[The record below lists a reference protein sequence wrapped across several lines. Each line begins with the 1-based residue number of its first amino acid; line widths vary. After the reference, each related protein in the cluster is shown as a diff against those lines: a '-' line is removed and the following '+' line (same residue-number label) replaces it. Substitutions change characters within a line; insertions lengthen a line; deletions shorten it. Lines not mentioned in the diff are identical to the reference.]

1 MRYILDHDLH
11 IHSQISL
18 CSNDPGQTS
27 EFLVEYA
34 KKNGLKHIV
43 LTNHY
48 WDENVAGASDWYQ
61 MQNYAHI
68 SKALPLPND
77 DEVTMHF
84 GCETE
89 MDQFFTVGISPAV
102 FDKFDFIIIPTTHL
116 HMVGYTI
123 SEEDVELDR
132 LREVYLRR
140 LDALLNMDLPFHKVG
155 IPHLTSR
162 LIGQFVWEKHLAL
175 IDGISDDTFRHY
187 FTRIAEKGA
196 GVEINVVSY
205 DQYQEEGGFDS
216 FLRVFRLAKECGCK
230 FYFASDAHHPY
241 QCDRMKERCE
251 AVIDALDLK
260 ESDKFSP
267 FSA

>member
-102 FDKFDFIIIPTTHL
+102 FDKFDFIIIPTTHM
-116 HMVGYTI
+116 HMPLVVP
-123 SEEDVELDR
+123 EDDPKTPESRAKLWVQ
-132 LREVYLRR
+132 
-140 LDALLNMDLPFHKVG
+140 
-155 IPHLTSR
+155 R
-162 LIGQFVWEKHLAL
+162 LIGISYVGYNDGSGLSTAL
-175 IDGISDDTFRHY
+175 
-187 FTRIAEKGA
+187 
-196 GVEINVVSY
+196 
-205 DQYQEEGGFDS
+205 
-216 FLRVFRLAKECGCK
+216 
-230 FYFASDAHHPY
+230 
-241 QCDRMKERCE
+241 E
-251 AVIDALDLK
+251 ARQ
-260 ESDKFSP
+260 
-267 FSA
+267 